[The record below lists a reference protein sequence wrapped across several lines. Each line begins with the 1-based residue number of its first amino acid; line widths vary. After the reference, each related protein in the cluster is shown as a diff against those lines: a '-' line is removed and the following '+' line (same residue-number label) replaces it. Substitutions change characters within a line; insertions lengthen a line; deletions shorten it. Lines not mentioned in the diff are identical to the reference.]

1 MKKFL
6 ILINIYFIIA
16 TTYYYNEMNY
26 LYWPEVVKAADK
38 YTFYFLG
45 SIILIIINGTLY
57 YKTNI
62 KKCTYCQKWI
72 NKKAIKCPHC
82 QSEIK

>member
-1 MKKFL
+1 MKKIF

-16 TTYYYNEMNY
+16 TLYYYNEMNY
-26 LYWPEVVKAADK
+26 LDWPEVLEAANN

-45 SIILIIINGTLY
+45 SIILIIVNGTLY
-57 YKTNI
+57 YKTSI
-62 KKCTYCQKWI
+62 KKCKYCQRWI

-82 QSEIK
+82 QSIIK